1 MIELPNVTSLYVLLA
16 FGVSYFILKRSL
28 FVPLSEILE
37 ARERDEQEAQKAYAE
52 SVAALEKAVAANEQK
67 LSVARREAL
76 KLREDLRGEGAA
88 LLEDRLGK
96 ARHAAS
102 EQIDRGAGE
111 IGGQA
116 AELSKQ
122 LPDRATS
129 LARELAEKIL
139 GRKLA
144 A

>member
-52 SVAALEKAVAANEQK
+52 SLAALEKAVAANEQK

-88 LLEDRLGK
+88 LLEDRLEK

-111 IGGQA
+111 IRGQA